1 MTLDARIIRA
11 ADWQRTGPGSY
22 LLEWEQQQ
30 LDRAVADMFGF
41 HAMQLGMPA
50 LQGLRHNRMKHRWL
64 ALDEAGVCALD
75 CASEAAPQVDPGA
88 PPAPA
93 ASPDLQCEFEA
104 LPLPS
109 QSVDL
114 LVMPHTLDLAQ
125 DAHQV
130 LREAERVLVPDG
142 KVVIAGFNPASL
154 WALRRRALPGAHWIP
169 PSAAGEAGAAP
180 ELIGY
185 WRLRDWL
192 KLLSFEVQAGCFG
205 CYRPLMHSPQWF
217 ARMAWMDKAGD
228 RWWPVFGAVY
238 FLVAVK
244 RVRGMHLVGRLRKV
258 RKAPATATAVVTHRG
273 H

>member
-1 MTLDARIIRA
+1 MDARIIRA

-114 LVMPHTLDLAQ
+114 LVMPHTLDLASI
-125 DAHQV
+125 V
-130 LREAERVLVPDG
+130 ER
-142 KVVIAGFNPASL
+142 A
-154 WALRRRALPGAHWIP
+154 RP
-169 PSAAGEAGAAP
+169 P
-180 ELIGY
+180 
-185 WRLRDWL
+185 
-192 KLLSFEVQAGCFG
+192 V
-205 CYRPLMHSPQWF
+205 
-217 ARMAWMDKAGD
+217 
-228 RWWPVFGAVY
+228 
-238 FLVAVK
+238 
-244 RVRGMHLVGRLRKV
+244 
-258 RKAPATATAVVTHRG
+258 
-273 H
+273 